1 MRPPLSSGLPSS
13 PAGQPAGGRTERK
26 ESTADEIVGHKQVE
40 GISYL
45 ESDDQGV
52 FAGEEDVHVGDEP
65 VVGDEHES
73 EDEEWRVLEDDV
85 DEDAP
90 DVDGAADLLGLVQGP
105 WLAVL
110 LNVDMKVVK
119 LDDAIMPKTTEK

>member
-1 MRPPLSSGLPSS
+1 MTR
-13 PAGQPAGGRTERK
+13 
-26 ESTADEIVGHKQVE
+26 VF
-40 GISYL
+40 
-45 ESDDQGV
+45 

-119 LDDAIMPKTTEK
+119 LDDVIAPKTTKK